1 MSTRKS
7 PLYTALAVVFGI
19 IVLAGGAAKLYR
31 GFSNLTSSGLD
42 PKVGELLRESDAAIA
57 EVNRETNAVVP
68 AFQELLNDF
77 DKMELA
83 AFRAEKRE
91 TCTKLSE
98 QFAAVGERLQLASK
112 TIIEAT
118 QLGTDADTTAFLMAR
133 SKSYDLLIKVS
144 KQNIDIIRATLD
156 ESVVDMDAIVGKV
169 LSIAANR
176 DADQKAADEAT
187 AAANAMIKRS

>member
-1 MSTRKS
+1 
-7 PLYTALAVVFGI
+7 
-19 IVLAGGAAKLYR
+19 
-31 GFSNLTSSGLD
+31 
-42 PKVGELLRESDAAIA
+42 
-57 EVNRETNAVVP
+57 
-68 AFQELLNDF
+68 
-77 DKMELA
+77 
-83 AFRAEKRE
+83 
-91 TCTKLSE
+91 
-98 QFAAVGERLQLASK
+98 
-112 TIIEAT
+112 
-118 QLGTDADTTAFLMAR
+118 MAR

>member
-77 DKMELA
+77 DKME
-83 AFRAEKRE
+83 
-91 TCTKLSE
+91 
-98 QFAAVGERLQLASK
+98 
-112 TIIEAT
+112 
-118 QLGTDADTTAFLMAR
+118 
-133 SKSYDLLIKVS
+133 
-144 KQNIDIIRATLD
+144 
-156 ESVVDMDAIVGKV
+156 
-169 LSIAANR
+169 
-176 DADQKAADEAT
+176 
-187 AAANAMIKRS
+187 

>member
-133 SKSYDLLIKVS
+133 SRSYDLLIKVS

>member
-42 PKVGELLRESDAAIA
+42 PKIGELLRESDAAIA

-118 QLGTDADTTAFLMAR
+118 QLGTDADTNAFLMAR
-133 SKSYDLLIKVS
+133 SRSYDLLVKVS

-169 LSIAANR
+169 LSLAANR